1 MRIFISSLITGM
13 EDWRRAAKEAIS
25 VLGHEP
31 VMAEDFGAL
40 PRSPQIACLDG
51 VRRSGAVILI
61 LGERYGS
68 KQVSGLS
75 ATHEEFREARERCP
89 VLVFV
94 QSGVNPEQDQAAFIT
109 EVQGWG
115 SGLMRD
121 SFATPAEL
129 KDKVTRALHR
139 MEVASASAPFDP
151 TEVLERALAAFPRD
165 DRHYQRGESL
175 TVAVFGGPSQT
186 VLRPSEMEQPELAE
200 KLEQQ
205 ALYGSIRIFARG
217 EGTTS
222 EIESDKLVIKQDGR
236 EPHFVQLD
244 GQGGIVIRLP
254 LEREPDSHFNVIV
267 VEAVQDYLRQALRY
281 STWLL
286 DEIDATQRL
295 SHLVVVTS
303 LAGGL
308 GMVTRSELRASPNS
322 LSMPSFG
329 RNEPGPVHLSP
340 AHVARPALSQDMDR
354 IVSDL
359 VTLMRRQRR

>member
-13 EDWRRAAKEAIS
+13 EDLRRGAKEAIS

-40 PRSPQIACLDG
+40 PSSPQVACLEG

-68 KQVSGLS
+68 KQLSGLS
-75 ATHEEFREARERCP
+75 ATHEEFREARGRCP

-94 QSGVNPEQDQAAFIT
+94 QSGVNPEPDQAAFIT
-109 EVQGWG
+109 EVQGWA

-121 SFATPAEL
+121 SFSTPAEL

-139 MEVASASAPFDP
+139 MEVANASAPFDP
-151 TEVLERALAAFPRD
+151 NEVLERALAAFPRD
-165 DRHYQRGESL
+165 DRNYQRDESL

-186 VLRPSEMEQPELAE
+186 VLRPSEMEQPELAV
-200 KLEQQ
+200 KLERE
-205 ALYGSIRIFARG
+205 AIYGSIRLFVRG

-222 EIESDKLVIKQDGR
+222 EIVNDKLVIKQDSR
-236 EPHFVQLD
+236 NPRFIQLD

-254 LEREPDSHFNVIV
+254 LEREPDSHFNVVV

-281 STWLL
+281 ATWLL
-286 DEIDATQRL
+286 DEIDATQQL

-303 LAGGL
+303 VAGGI
-308 GMVTRSELRASPNS
+308 GMVTRSELAARPNS
-322 LSMPSFG
+322 ISTTGFG
-329 RNEPGPVHLSP
+329 RSELGPVHLTP

-354 IVSDL
+354 IISDL

>member
-13 EDWRRAAKEAIS
+13 EDLRRAAKDAVS

-40 PRSPQIACLDG
+40 PSSPQIACLDG

-61 LGERYGS
+61 LGQRYGS
-68 KQVSGLS
+68 KQAAGLS

-94 QSGVNPEQDQAAFIT
+94 QGGVSPEPDQAAFIT

-115 SGLMRD
+115 NGLMRD
-121 SFATPAEL
+121 SFTTPADL

-165 DRHYQRGESL
+165 DRNYNRGEAL

-186 VLRPSEMEQPELAE
+186 ILRPSEMEQPELAE
-200 KLEQQ
+200 KLERE
-205 ALYGSIRIFARG
+205 ALYGNVRIFARG
-217 EGTTS
+217 EGTTPN
-222 EIESDKLVIKQDGR
+222 IVNDKLVIKQDGR
-236 EPHFVQLD
+236 EPRYVQLD

-254 LEREPDSHFNVIV
+254 IERPPNSHFNVIV
-267 VEAVQDYLRQALRY
+267 VEDLQEYLEQVLRY
-281 STWLL
+281 SIWLL

-303 LAGGL
+303 VAGGL
-308 GMVTRSELRASPNS
+308 GMVTRSELQASPNS
-322 LSMPSFG
+322 ISTGFG
-329 RNEPGPVHLSP
+329 HSDVGPVHLTP

-354 IVSDL
+354 IVGDL
-359 VTLMRRQRR
+359 VTLIRRQRR